1 MKNNRIVIIGTGAAG
16 LFCALNLSKEN
27 SILLFTKDAL
37 DKSNSSLAQGG
48 ICVLRSEDDYQA
60 FFDDTLKAGHN
71 ENKPEAVELMIRRS
85 KEIVEDL
92 IQYNVEFE
100 KENDKFVYTK
110 EGAHSNERILYHGDS
125 TGKEITDKLL
135 AEIKKCKNISILE
148 NASLIDLIVDGN
160 LCQGVVIEEKGR
172 SPKKV
177 LADFVV
183 LATGGIGGRYSKSTN
198 YPHITGDGIALAI
211 KYGIEVKNLEYVQIH
226 PTTLYSKNLGRS
238 FLISESVR
246 GEGGILLNKENN
258 RFVDELLPRDLL
270 TAAIHKEMEKDK
282 EDYVHLSMVHLGE
295 KYIKNRFPNIYKHC
309 LSEGYDVTRE
319 SIPVVPAQHYLMGGI
334 NVNLQGRT
342 SMDRLYAIG
351 ETSHTGVH
359 GANRLASNSL
369 LESLVFAKEAAE
381 DIDKIERDIRNE

>member
-1 MKNNRIVIIGTGAAG
+1 MEKKLIVIIGTGAAG

-27 SILLFTKDAL
+27 NILLCTKDAL
-37 DKSNSSLAQGG
+37 DRSNSSLAQGG
-48 ICVLRSEDDYQA
+48 ICVLRSEADYQA

-100 KENDKFVYTK
+100 KENMKFIYTK

-125 TGKEITDKLL
+125 TGKEITDKLI
-135 AEIKKCKNISILE
+135 AEIKKCKNISVLE

-160 LCQGVVIEEKGR
+160 LCQGVVIKEKDQT
-172 SPKKV
+172 SKKI
-177 LADFVV
+177 LANFVV

-198 YPHITGDGIALAI
+198 YSHITGDGITLAI
-211 KYGIEVKNLEYVQIH
+211 KYGVEVKNLEYVQIH
-226 PTTLYSKNLGRS
+226 PTTLYSKKPGRS

-270 TAAIHKEMEKDK
+270 TTAIHEEMEKDK
-282 EDYVHLSMVHLGE
+282 EDYVFLSMVHLGE
-295 KYIKNRFPNIYKHC
+295 EYIKKRFPNIYKHC

-334 NVNLQGRT
+334 NVSLQGRT

-381 DIDKIERDIRNE
+381 DIDKKERDSRNE